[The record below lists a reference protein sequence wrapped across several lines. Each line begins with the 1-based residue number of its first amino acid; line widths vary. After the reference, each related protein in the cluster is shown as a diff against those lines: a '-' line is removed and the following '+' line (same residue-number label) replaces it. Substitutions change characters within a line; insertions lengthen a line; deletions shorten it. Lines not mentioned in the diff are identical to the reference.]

1 MLTAAQTIFSIKKC
15 KKYIYYKEAQY
26 IEDHN
31 KVVRMQNIIDG
42 I

>member
-15 KKYIYYKEAQY
+15 KKYINYKEAQY
-26 IEDHN
+26 IEDYN
-31 KVVRMQNIIDG
+31 NVLRMQKIIDG